1 MYQAELR
8 GKLPSR
14 IKEMEDI
21 LTSNVFSFFKYSNSH
36 IFLKSY
42 LNSLGFKISVQEA
55 SEAEFRFWPRF
66 EDDTEPDVVIIVGD
80 FYLLIEAKYL
90 SDVSPSQLLR
100 EIEGGKLEASN
111 YGKEFALI
119 IITADYYYKEDKFA
133 SLPPEYRAYL
143 RWTNWQG
150 VSAFLGSILENNKFT
165 RKQDRDFVSD
175 LCNLLDEKNLRD
187 FRGWNI
193 VFKMGMVY
201 HTPLFFEGTTAKFRG
216 TFIGF
221 AQALSFESKIMPF
234 KKPIFLSSQR
244 KMFALL
250 SEVGRLEHT
259 ASNIFYQKGGTGH
272 DR

>member
-21 LTSNVFSFFKYSNSH
+21 LTSNVFSFFKYSNP
-36 IFLKSY
+36 IFLKHY
-42 LNSLGFKISVQEA
+42 LNSLGFKISAQQA

-66 EDDTEPDVVIIVGD
+66 ENETEPDLVIMIGG
-80 FYLLIEAKYL
+80 FYLLIEAKYF
-90 SDVSPSQLLR
+90 SDFSPFQLLR
-100 EIEGGKLEASN
+100 EIEGGKLEALS

-119 IITADYYYKEDKFA
+119 IITADYYYKEDKFKP
-133 SLPPEYRAYL
+133 LPPEYRGYL

-175 LCNLLDEKNLRD
+175 LYNLLDEKNLRA
-187 FRGWNI
+187 FRGWN
-193 VFKMGMVY
+193 VGFKMGMEG
-201 HTPLFFEGTTAKFRG
+201 HTSLFFEGTTAKFRG
-216 TFIGF
+216 SFIGF
-221 AQALSFESKIMPF
+221 AQSLSFESKLIPF
-234 KKPIFLSSQR
+234 KKPIFLNRQR
-244 KMFALL
+244 KMFTLL
-250 SEVGRLEHT
+250 SEVGRIEHT
-259 ASNIFYQKGGTGH
+259 ASSIFYQKGGTGH